1 MAIHLQRSYQKMFGY
16 RERDFPVTESIAARV
31 IALPFYDNL
40 TEEEVDYAVGI
51 LDDILKC

>member
-1 MAIHLQRSYQKMFGY
+1 MFSY
-16 RERDFPVTESIAARV
+16 RERDFPVTESIGARV

-40 TEEEVDYAVGI
+40 TDEEVDYAVGI